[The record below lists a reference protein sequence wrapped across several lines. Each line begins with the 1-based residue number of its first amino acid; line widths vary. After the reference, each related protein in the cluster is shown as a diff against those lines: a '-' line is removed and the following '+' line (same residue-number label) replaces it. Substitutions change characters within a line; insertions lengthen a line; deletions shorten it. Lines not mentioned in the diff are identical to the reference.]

1 MFFGI
6 PPGQGIIY
14 GIILYG
20 TGAIIIAMFVRA
32 IASWF
37 RIDERYAIIRFLA
50 RLTDSFI
57 VPIRRIIRPVGIFD
71 IAFFIGWFMVITMQH
86 LLLQALPKGW

>member
-1 MFFGI
+1 MFGI
-6 PPGQGIIY
+6 PSDHGIIY
-14 GIILYG
+14 GIIHFG
-20 TGAIIIAMFVRA
+20 TGALIIAMFVRA

-50 RLTDSFI
+50 RITDPFI
-57 VPIRRIIRPVGIFD
+57 VPVRRIIRPVGIFD